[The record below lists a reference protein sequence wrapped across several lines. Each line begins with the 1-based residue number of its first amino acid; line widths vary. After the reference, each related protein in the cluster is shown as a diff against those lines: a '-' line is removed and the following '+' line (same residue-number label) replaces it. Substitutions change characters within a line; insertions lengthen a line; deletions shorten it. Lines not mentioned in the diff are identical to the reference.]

1 MSFLV
6 IKRGTEAVA
15 YLAGLTP
22 DQGAAVIRAGYPGLA
37 ADLDAGKLS
46 FEVHDTEPLLP
57 PPPTRDPVAAEFGQL
72 KELLLPRLARAMFN
86 HENRLRALEGKQALT
101 RAQFRNALENL

>member
-22 DQGAAVIRAGYPGLA
+22 DQGAAVIRAGYPNLIS
-37 ADLDAGKLS
+37 DLDAGNLT
-46 FEVHDTEPLLP
+46 FEVHDTEPTGTP
-57 PPPTRDPVAAEFGQL
+57 PAGQDPVAAEYGQL
-72 KELLLPRLARAMFN
+72 KELALRKLARFLFN
-86 HENRLRALEGKQALT
+86 HENRMRVLEGKQALT

>member
-6 IKRGTEAVA
+6 IKKGTHVVA

-22 DQGAAVIRAGYPGLA
+22 DQGAAVVRAGYPELVS
-37 ADLDAGKLS
+37 DLDAKNLA
-46 FEVHDTEPLLP
+46 FELHDTEPTGIP
-57 PPPTRDPVAAEFGQL
+57 PPAQDPLAMEYAQL
-72 KELLLPRLARAMFN
+72 KELALRRLARLLFN

-101 RAQFRNALENL
+101 RTQFRNALENL

>member
-6 IKRGTEAVA
+6 IRKGIQTVA

-22 DQGAAVIRAGYPGLA
+22 DQAGAVIRAGYPDLA
-37 ADLDAGKLS
+37 ADFDAGNVA
-46 FEVHDTEPLLP
+46 FEIHDTEPPLP
-57 PPPTRDPVAAEFGQL
+57 PPPSHDSVAAEFGQL

-101 RAQFRNALENL
+101 RAQFRNALGNL